1 MTQAEQVRQ
10 AQAGDVDAFC
20 ALYTAYQQK
29 LFHYAYY
36 KLGNVQDSEDV
47 VQDCMLTAFEQLGVL
62 KKPEAFGSWLFSIL
76 YHGCAG
82 TIKEQ
87 ITRRNQSDIA
97 QYANSLACD
106 QTAAFARVE
115 LQQALALLSDTDQ
128 NIILLSV
135 VVGLKSKEVAR
146 ITGLTAVNVRQR
158 RSRSLAKM
166 KRYLS

>member
-1 MTQAEQVRQ
+1 MCIR
-10 AQAGDVDAFC
+10 D
-20 ALYTAYQQK
+20 
-29 LFHYAYY
+29 
-36 KLGNVQDSEDV
+36 
-47 VQDCMLTAFEQLGVL
+47 
-62 KKPEAFGSWLFSIL
+62 
-76 YHGCAG
+76 
-82 TIKEQ
+82 
-87 ITRRNQSDIA
+87 RSDIA

>member
-1 MTQAEQVRQ
+1 MTQAERVRQ
-10 AQAGDVDAFC
+10 AQ

-36 KLGNVQDSEDV
+36 KLGNVQDAEDV
-47 VQDCMLTAFEQLGVL
+47 VQDCMLTAFEQLGML

-82 TIKEQ
+82 AIKEQ

-97 QYANSLACD
+97 QYANNLACD